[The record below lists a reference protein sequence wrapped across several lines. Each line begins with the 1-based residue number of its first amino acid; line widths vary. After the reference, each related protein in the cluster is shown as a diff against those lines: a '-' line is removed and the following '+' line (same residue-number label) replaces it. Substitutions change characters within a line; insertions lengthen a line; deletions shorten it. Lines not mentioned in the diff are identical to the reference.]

1 MSHKFRF
8 GVQVSGEASDQP
20 ASAWTDQARRMEDL
34 GYATLH
40 MPDHFVDCRLAP
52 MPAMAMAAAVTT
64 TLRVGALVLDNDYK
78 HPAILAKE
86 MATIDE
92 LTDGRCELG
101 IGAGWMKT
109 DYDALGLPYDTPGV
123 RIARLDE
130 ALQVIKGCWA
140 DGPFSFK
147 GEHYEIAE
155 YDSLPKPVQKPGPP
169 ILIGGGGPKVL
180 RLAGREADIVGINPN
195 LRAGAVTTD
204 AAASA
209 SKAETVKKLGWIRE
223 GAGDRFDAIELQI
236 RYFVCAITDDALGFA
251 TAVAPG
257 FDSTPEEVLGSGA
270 ALLGTIPEMIDQLV
284 ARRDD
289 WGVSNIVVG
298 GDNYVDFAP
307 VVAALAGT

>member
-8 GVQVSGEASDQP
+8 GVQMLEAEPREWRDK
-20 ASAWTDQARRMEDL
+20 ARRVEDL
-34 GYATLH
+34 GYSTLY
-40 MPDHFVDCRLAP
+40 MPDHFVDTRLAP
-52 MPAMAMAAAVTT
+52 LPAMAIAAAHTT
-64 TLRVGALVLDNDYK
+64 TLRVGALVFDNDYK

-86 MATIDE
+86 MATIDQ

-109 DYDALGLPYDTPGV
+109 DYEALGIVYDSAGV
-123 RIARLDE
+123 RIERLDE

-140 DGPFSFK
+140 EGPFSFD
-147 GEHYEIAE
+147 GRHYRIRD
-155 YDSLPKPVQKPGPP
+155 YDAQPKPKQQPRPP
-169 ILIGGGGPKVL
+169 VLIGGGGPKVL

-204 AAASA
+204 AARTASQ
-209 SKAETVKKLGWIRE
+209 AETIKKLGWIRE

-236 RYFVCAITDDALGFA
+236 RYFLCAITDDAMRFA

-284 ARRDD
+284 ARREQ
-289 WGVSNIVVG
+289 WGVTNIVVG
-298 GDNYVDFAP
+298 GDNFVDFAP

>member
-1 MSHKFRF
+1 
-8 GVQVSGEASDQP
+8 
-20 ASAWTDQARRMEDL
+20 
-34 GYATLH
+34 
-40 MPDHFVDCRLAP
+40 
-52 MPAMAMAAAVTT
+52 MAIAAAHTT
-64 TLRVGALVLDNDYK
+64 TLRVGALVFDNDYK

-86 MATIDE
+86 MATIDQ

-109 DYDALGLPYDTPGV
+109 DYEALGIAYDSAGV
-123 RIARLDE
+123 RIERLDE

-140 DGPFSFK
+140 EGPFSFD
-147 GEHYEIAE
+147 GRHYRIRD
-155 YDSLPKPVQKPGPP
+155 YDAQPKPKQQPRPP
-169 ILIGGGGPKVL
+169 VLIGGGGPKVL

-204 AAASA
+204 AARTASQ
-209 SKAETVKKLGWIRE
+209 AETIKKLGWIRE
-223 GAGDRFDAIELQI
+223 GAGARFDAIELQI
-236 RYFVCAITDDALGFA
+236 RYFLCAITDDAMRFA

-284 ARRDD
+284 ARREQ
-289 WGVSNIVVG
+289 WGVTNIVVG
-298 GDNYVDFAP
+298 GDNFVDFAP

>member
-1 MSHKFRF
+1 MSHAFRF
-8 GVQVSGEASDQP
+8 GVQASDATS
-20 ASAWTDQARRMEDL
+20 ASDWRDKARRMEDL
-34 GYATLH
+34 GYSTLY
-40 MPDHFVDCRLAP
+40 MPDHFVDTRLAP
-52 MPAMAMAAAVTT
+52 LPAMAIAAAHTT
-64 TLRVGALVLDNDYK
+64 TLRVGALVFDNDYK

-86 MATIDE
+86 MATIDQ

-109 DYDALGLPYDTPGV
+109 DYEALGIPYDSAGV
-123 RIARLDE
+123 RIERLDE
-130 ALQVIKGCWA
+130 ALQVMKGCWA
-140 DGPFSFK
+140 DGPFSFE
-147 GEHYEIAE
+147 GTHYCVRD
-155 YDSLPKPVQKPGPP
+155 YDSQPKPAQQPRLP

-209 SKAETVKKLGWIRE
+209 SQAETVKKLGWIRE
-223 GAGDRFDAIELQI
+223 GAGERFDDIELQI

-270 ALLGTIPEMIDQLV
+270 ALLGTIPEMLDQLV
-284 ARRDD
+284 ARRAD

-298 GDNYVDFAP
+298 DDLFVEFAP
-307 VVAALAGT
+307 IVATLAGT

>member
-1 MSHKFRF
+1 M
-8 GVQVSGEASDQP
+8 
-20 ASAWTDQARRMEDL
+20 
-34 GYATLH
+34 
-40 MPDHFVDCRLAP
+40 
-52 MPAMAMAAAVTT
+52 
-64 TLRVGALVLDNDYK
+64 
-78 HPAILAKE
+78 
-86 MATIDE
+86 
-92 LTDGRCELG
+92 
-101 IGAGWMKT
+101 
-109 DYDALGLPYDTPGV
+109 
-123 RIARLDE
+123 
-130 ALQVIKGCWA
+130 
-140 DGPFSFK
+140 
-147 GEHYEIAE
+147 
-155 YDSLPKPVQKPGPP
+155 P

>member
-8 GVQVSGEASDQP
+8 GVHVSEIDSAAS
-20 ASAWTDQARRMEDL
+20 WRDQARQIEDL
-34 GYATLH
+34 GYSTLY
-40 MPDHFVDCRLAP
+40 MPDHFVDCQLAP
-52 MPAMAMAAAVTT
+52 MTGMAIAAAHTN
-64 TLRVGALVLDNDYK
+64 TLRVCALVLDNDYK
-78 HPAILAKE
+78 HPAIVAKE
-86 MATIDE
+86 IATIDQ

-109 DYDALGLPYDTPGV
+109 DYEALGLPYDSAGV

-130 ALQVIKGCWA
+130 AMQVIKGCWA
-140 DGPFSFK
+140 DGPFSFD
-147 GEHYEIAE
+147 GTHYQIRD
-155 YDSLPKPVQKPGPP
+155 YDAQPKPKQTPRPP

-209 SKAETVKKLGWIRE
+209 SQAETVKKLGWIRE
-223 GAGDRFDAIELQI
+223 GAGARFDAIELQI
-236 RYFVCAITDDALGFA
+236 RYFLCAITDDAMSLA
-251 TAVAPG
+251 KAAAPG

-270 ALLGTIPEMIDQLV
+270 ALIGTIPQMIDELT
-284 ARRDD
+284 ARRES
-289 WGVSNIVVG
+289 WGVTNIVVG
-298 GDNYVDFAP
+298 GDTFVAFAP

>member
-8 GVQVSGEASDQP
+8 GVQASGTAEDSWRDTAKQV
-20 ASAWTDQARRMEDL
+20 EDL
-34 GYATLH
+34 GYATLY
-40 MPDHFVDCRLAP
+40 MPDHFIDTRLAP
-52 MPAMAMAAAVTT
+52 MPALAIAAAHTT
-64 TLRVGALVLDNDYK
+64 TLRVGALVFDNDNK

-109 DYDALGLPYDTPGV
+109 DYDALGLPYDSAGV

-140 DGPFSFK
+140 DDPFSFE
-147 GEHYEIAE
+147 GTHYRIRD
-155 YDSLPKPVQKPGPP
+155 YDAIPKPVQRPGPP
-169 ILIGGGGPKVL
+169 ILIGGGAPKIL
-180 RLAGREADIVGINPN
+180 RLAGREANIVGINPN
-195 LRAGAVTTD
+195 LRAGAVTSD
-204 AAASA
+204 AAATA
-209 SKAETVKKLGWIRE
+209 SGGETVKKIGWIKE
-223 GAGDRFDAIELQI
+223 GAGKRFDEIELQI
-236 RYFVCAITDDALGFA
+236 RYFLCAITEDAHAFA
-251 TAVAPG
+251 SAVAPG
-257 FDSTPEEVLGSGA
+257 FDTTPEEVLGSGV

-284 ARRDD
+284 ARREQ

-298 GDNYVDFAP
+298 GDNFVDFAP